1 MRQTFLIASREL
13 RERIFSRSF
22 ILMGLIGPI
31 IVLISVYL
39 LFKLGGKDQQKWN
52 VLVADPRGVFAE
64 KIVSAEDPTIDYDF
78 ANDYI
83 TPENFVQDPRFKE
96 YDALVEINEKV
107 ITNKVAYLFYKEKPS
122 FSMSVNIRYHVERRL
137 EEVLAVELARMTL
150 ADFRKIK
157 QPLNFGFRNA
167 YDPENKQSD
176 NSAWVGLAFGTLIV
190 LFIFLFGNSI
200 LRSVSSEKSNR
211 IVEVLM
217 SSVSSQ
223 KLLLGKIVGI
233 GLSAFI
239 QLLIWIGI
247 IGIGLY
253 WMRSSIF
260 MDIYDPTVAM
270 QTQGATDYNEF
281 VELVFEQIQFASML
295 FYGFLFLLAGYLFYG
310 AFFAGIGASMGS
322 ESDGQQFLIPLVLL
336 LFLSIYAG
344 YYYMEHPS
352 SALSTFFHYFPFT
365 SPVVVM
371 VRLAQGYPPGEGIYL
386 FVSLFILIMSAV
398 LTLFLAARL
407 YKNGLLQFGH
417 SVRLKSLIQ
426 WIKMK

>member
-137 EEVLAVELARMTL
+137 EEVLAVEHARMTL

-223 KLLLGKIVGI
+223 KLLLGKIIGI

-281 VELVFEQIQFASML
+281 VELVFEQIKFASML

-322 ESDGQQFLIPLVLL
+322 ESDGQQFLIPLILL

-352 SALSTFFHYFPFT
+352 SARSTFFHYFPFT

-371 VRLAQGYPPGEGIYL
+371 VRLAQGYPPGEGVYL

>member
-137 EEVLAVELARMTL
+137 EEVLAVEHARMTL

-310 AFFAGIGASMGS
+310 SFFAGIGASMGS
-322 ESDGQQFLIPLVLL
+322 ESDGQQFLIPLILL

>member
-137 EEVLAVELARMTL
+137 EEVLAVEHARMTL

-295 FYGFLFLLAGYLFYG
+295 FYGFLFLLAGYFFYG

-322 ESDGQQFLIPLVLL
+322 ESDGQQFLIPLILL

-386 FVSLFILIMSAV
+386 FVSLFILILSAV

>member
-22 ILMGLIGPI
+22 FLMGLIGPI

-137 EEVLAVELARMTL
+137 EEVLAVEHARMTL

-211 IVEVLM
+211 IVEVLL
-217 SSVSSQ
+217 SSVSART
-223 KLLLGKIVGI
+223 LLLGKIIGI

-322 ESDGQQFLIPLVLL
+322 ESDGQQFLIPLILL

-371 VRLAQGYPPGEGIYL
+371 VRLAQGYPPGEGVYL

>member
-1 MRQTFLIASREL
+1 
-13 RERIFSRSF
+13 
-22 ILMGLIGPI
+22 MGLIGPI

-137 EEVLAVELARMTL
+137 EEVLAVEHARMTL

-295 FYGFLFLLAGYLFYG
+295 FYGFLFLLAGYFFYG

-322 ESDGQQFLIPLVLL
+322 ESDGQQFLIPLILL

-386 FVSLFILIMSAV
+386 FVSLFILILSAV

>member
-137 EEVLAVELARMTL
+137 EEVLAVEHARMTL

-322 ESDGQQFLIPLVLL
+322 ESDGQQFLIPLILL

-386 FVSLFILIMSAV
+386 FVSLFLLIMSAV

>member
-13 RERIFSRSF
+13 RERFFSRSF

-64 KIVSAEDPTIDYDF
+64 KIVSAEDPTVDYDF

-107 ITNKVAYLFYKEKPS
+107 ITNKVAFLFYKEKPS

-137 EEVLAVELARMTL
+137 EEVLAVEHARMSL

-167 YDPENKQSD
+167 YDPENKQSN

-223 KLLLGKIVGI
+223 KLLLGKILGI
-233 GLSAFI
+233 GMSAFI

-253 WMRSSIF
+253 WMRSSVF
-260 MDIYDPTVAM
+260 MDIYNPTVAM

-281 VELVFEQIQFASML
+281 VELVFEQIQFSAML
-295 FYGFLFLLAGYLFYG
+295 FYGFLFLLSGYLFYG

-322 ESDGQQFLIPLVLL
+322 ESDGQQFLIPLILL

-344 YYYMEHPS
+344 YYYMEHPA

-386 FVSLFILIMSAV
+386 FVSLFILILSAV

>member
-1 MRQTFLIASREL
+1 MRQTFLLASREL

-22 ILMGLIGPI
+22 ILMGILGPI

-52 VLVADPRGVFAE
+52 VLVADPQGIFAE

-137 EEVLAVELARMTL
+137 EEVLAVEHAGMTL

-211 IVEVLM
+211 IVEVLL
-217 SSVSSQ
+217 SSVSART
-223 KLLLGKIVGI
+223 LLLGKIIGI
-233 GLSAFI
+233 GMSAFI

-281 VELVFEQIQFASML
+281 VELVFEQIQFSSML

-322 ESDGQQFLIPLVLL
+322 ESDGQQFLIPLILL

>member
-1 MRQTFLIASREL
+1 MRQTFLLASREL

-22 ILMGLIGPI
+22 ILMGLIGPV
-31 IVLISVYL
+31 IVLISIFL

-64 KIVSAEDPTIDYDF
+64 KILSNPDPTIDYDF

-83 TPENFVQDPRFKE
+83 TPEDFVQDKRFKE

-137 EEVLAVELARMTL
+137 EEVLAVEHARMTL
-150 ADFRKIK
+150 SDFRKIK

-176 NSAWVGLAFGTLIV
+176 NSAWVGLIFGTLIV
-190 LFIFLFGNSI
+190 LFVFLFGNSI

-211 IVEVLM
+211 IVEVLL
-217 SSVSSQ
+217 SSVSA
-223 KLLLGKIVGI
+223 KNLLLGKIIGI

-239 QLLIWIGI
+239 QLFIWISI

-253 WMRSSIF
+253 WMRSTVF
-260 MDIYDPTVAM
+260 VDIYDPSVAL
-270 QTQGATDYNEF
+270 QTNGASDYNEF
-281 VELVFEQIQFASML
+281 VELVFEQIQFSSML

-322 ESDGQQFLIPLVLL
+322 ESDGQQFLIPLILL

-344 YYYMEHPS
+344 YFYMEHPS

-365 SPVVVM
+365 SPVAVM
-371 VRLAQGYPPGEGIYL
+371 VQLAQGYPPGEGIYL
-386 FVSLFILIMSAV
+386 FVSLFILILSSV

>member
-1 MRQTFLIASREL
+1 
-13 RERIFSRSF
+13 
-22 ILMGLIGPI
+22 
-31 IVLISVYL
+31 
-39 LFKLGGKDQQKWN
+39 
-52 VLVADPRGVFAE
+52 
-64 KIVSAEDPTIDYDF
+64 
-78 ANDYI
+78 
-83 TPENFVQDPRFKE
+83 
-96 YDALVEINEKV
+96 
-107 ITNKVAYLFYKEKPS
+107 
-122 FSMSVNIRYHVERRL
+122 MSVNIRYHVELRL
-137 EEVLAVELARMTL
+137 EEVLAVEHARMTL

-157 QPLNFGFRNA
+157 QPLSFGFRNA

-281 VELVFEQIQFASML
+281 VELVFEQIQFASRL

-322 ESDGQQFLIPLVLL
+322 ESDGQQFLIPLILL
-336 LFLSIYAG
+336 LFLKI
-344 YYYMEHPS
+344 
-352 SALSTFFHYFPFT
+352 
-365 SPVVVM
+365 
-371 VRLAQGYPPGEGIYL
+371 I
-386 FVSLFILIMSAV
+386 
-398 LTLFLAARL
+398 
-407 YKNGLLQFGH
+407 N
-417 SVRLKSLIQ
+417 
-426 WIKMK
+426 

>member
-31 IVLISVYL
+31 IVLISIYF

-64 KIVSAEDPTIDYDF
+64 KIISAEDPTVDYDF

-107 ITNKVAYLFYKEKPS
+107 ITNKVAFLFYKEKPS

-137 EEVLAVELARMTL
+137 EEVLAVEHARMSL

-223 KLLLGKIVGI
+223 KLLLGKIIGI
-233 GLSAFI
+233 GMSAFI

-260 MDIYDPTVAM
+260 MDIYDPTVAL

-281 VELVFEQIQFASML
+281 VELVFEQIQFSSML

-322 ESDGQQFLIPLVLL
+322 ESDGQQFLIPLILL